1 MPSHS
6 YCFLHFAQ
14 SRSPHAGLL
23 FLLQFNLS
31 GNTFVDTTYSM
42 LNSSLVNLTAKVGY
56 YNSTPVNLIS
66 KDSTL
71 KMVHPGPK
79 VSFSCHNGNSAP
91 TLNSLNLC
99 SPNNILKPKVHL
111 EKQENFFVI
120 WLLIFLLHSFTL
132 SVCVPQHVLE
142 IKNNFSGMF
151 SSTVRFP
158 GIKLV
163 LGELEARV
171 LTHCDIFSIFL
182 LLKIVFYTL
191 YSNYSFFSPNS
202 CESLPTSPPQLSEPT
217 SFLSLFRK
225 QYFLNLPKNKMIL
238 NKNKKV
244 ITGQNVRP
252 DEP

>member
-111 EKQENFFVI
+111 EKQENFFCTMTFNI
-120 WLLIFLLHSFTL
+120 FITFIYFECLCTTACTGNQEQLLGDVFLYRE
-132 SVCVPQHVLE
+132 VPR
-142 IKNNFSGMF
+142 N
-151 SSTVRFP
+151 
-158 GIKLV
+158 
-163 LGELEARV
+163 
-171 LTHCDIFSIFL
+171 
-182 LLKIVFYTL
+182 
-191 YSNYSFFSPNS
+191 
-202 CESLPTSPPQLSEPT
+202 
-217 SFLSLFRK
+217 
-225 QYFLNLPKNKMIL
+225 
-238 NKNKKV
+238 
-244 ITGQNVRP
+244 
-252 DEP
+252 